1 MYKTITI
8 NQSNKNENN
17 SRYLLFV
24 NKTPPNF
31 EDVDSYIENG
41 FLVSPQIGFYGLIT
55 AYFKT
60 ENILLES
67 TNKKFH
73 EQIKLQLICIN

>member
-8 NQSNKNENN
+8 NQSKKNANN
-17 SRYLLFV
+17 FRYLLFV
-24 NKTPPNF
+24 NKTPPNY
-31 EDVDSYIENG
+31 EDVNSYFENG

-60 ENILLES
+60 EKILLES
-67 TNKKFH
+67 TKKKFH
-73 EQIKLQLICIN
+73 EQIKRQLICIK